1 MQSRDHNDC
10 RHQQDSQRKCTDQIL
25 IICHLLCKYNRF
37 VPSLYP
43 IRNAVMVVAQTDT
56 PSTAILSKKS
66 FVRIDSFN
74 GLGFS
79 SITALE
85 CGSSPSAIAGRL
97 SVSRLIKSK
106 CTGANGTGTYFVIMN
121 KIAHTSQ
128 KVGLASAMSVVLLMI
143 IFICTILQ
151 NVFFKYVFRDA
162 ASEDESYKAK
172 KARLKAEKQVI
183 KQIKKQEKMKKGAA
197 K

>member
-1 MQSRDHNDC
+1 MQMHRSD
-10 RHQQDSQRKCTDQIL
+10 TYYL
-25 IICHLLCKYNRF
+25 ATFF
-37 VPSLYP
+37 VNTTGLFDLQLNPWNSLAEQSVANAIVLASSAFPSLYP

-97 SVSRLIKSK
+97 SVSRLINSK
-106 CTGANGTGTYFVIMN
+106 CTGANGTG
-121 KIAHTSQ
+121 
-128 KVGLASAMSVVLLMI
+128 SAAI
-143 IFICTILQ
+143 
-151 NVFFKYVFRDA
+151 DA
-162 ASEDESYKAK
+162 YQYCQDRPEIS
-172 KARLKAEKQVI
+172 
-183 KQIKKQEKMKKGAA
+183 
-197 K
+197 

>member
-10 RHQQDSQRKCTDQIL
+10 RHQQDSQCKCTDQIL
-25 IICHLLCKYNRF
+25 IICHLLCKYNRLF
-37 VPSLYP
+37 DLQLNPWNSLAEQSVANAIVLASSAFPSLYP

-85 CGSSPSAIAGRL
+85 LWLKSQCDRRKTVRQQID
-97 SVSRLIKSK
+97 KSK
-106 CTGANGTGTYFVIMN
+106 CTGANGTGSAKIDATSTARIAPKFPDN
-121 KIAHTSQ
+121 KT
-128 KVGLASAMSVVLLMI
+128 
-143 IFICTILQ
+143 
-151 NVFFKYVFRDA
+151 
-162 ASEDESYKAK
+162 EW
-172 KARLKAEKQVI
+172 
-183 KQIKKQEKMKKGAA
+183 QI
-197 K
+197 

>member
-10 RHQQDSQRKCTDQIL
+10 RHQQDSQCKCTDQIL

-37 VPSLYP
+37 VRFTVESMEQSCRTECCKCHRTRQQCISIPVP
-43 IRNAVMVVAQTDT
+43 DQKCRHGCCTDRYS
-56 PSTAILSKKS
+56 STAILSKKS

-97 SVSRLIKSK
+97 SVSRLIKVNAPVQ
-106 CTGANGTGTYFVIMN
+106 TEQEV
-121 KIAHTSQ
+121 Q
-128 KVGLASAMSVVLLMI
+128 KLTQPVLPGSPRNFLI
-143 IFICTILQ
+143 IKT
-151 NVFFKYVFRDA
+151 
-162 ASEDESYKAK
+162 EW
-172 KARLKAEKQVI
+172 
-183 KQIKKQEKMKKGAA
+183 QI
-197 K
+197 